1 MVASVATKKILKEAE
16 SFESDSSTDVNQKVR
31 ALYHQIEFSGL
42 NPKDIILAKE
52 HVRKTLFTNH
62 GTRNEDR
69 TADADAAT
77 LIRDDTFYEMHIC
90 EIEGTRYKIV
100 GCVDRIQLNED
111 GSRTLVEIKNR
122 ANKLFGRVRDY
133 ENIQC
138 QTYLQ
143 MLGDIKFCRLIEQ
156 YDVER
161 KAYLIEKN
169 DEMWNNQIRP
179 KLQNFCEHFHSMVSE
194 AV

>member
-1 MVASVATKKILKEAE
+1 MK
-16 SFESDSSTDVNQKVR
+16 
-31 ALYHQIEFSGL
+31 
-42 NPKDIILAKE
+42 
-52 HVRKTLFTNH
+52 
-62 GTRNEDR
+62 
-69 TADADAAT
+69 
-77 LIRDDTFYEMHIC
+77 IC
-90 EIEGTRYKIV
+90 EIEGTVYKIV
-100 GCVDRIQLNED
+100 GCVDRIQINED

-143 MLGDIKFCRLIEQ
+143 MLGDIKYCRLIEQ
-156 YDVER
+156 FDELR

-169 DEMWNNQIRP
+169 DEKWNDEIKP

-194 AV
+194 TV